1 MSSDE
6 ETREHNAKMVVQE
19 VLKRPEGQR
28 KLRNS
33 NHIKQQGLA
42 SERGHS
48 SRVSSDS
55 SAQNK
60 LLENYE
66 VLRYFDIQQTGS
78 QWREGIFAD
87 KYNYYLYVRMS
98 KHRGEMSYYATF
110 LEIPEV
116 FEKQLTQN

>member
-6 ETREHNAKMVVQE
+6 ENQEHNAKIVVQG
-19 VLKRPEGQR
+19 VLKRPEDQR
-28 KLRNS
+28 ILRNS
-33 NHIKQQGLA
+33 NQIKQQGLA

-48 SRVSSDS
+48 SKVSSDS
-55 SAQNK
+55 SAKNK

-78 QWREGIFAD
+78 QWREGLFAD

-98 KHRGEMSYYATF
+98 KHKGEMSYYATF
-110 LEIPEV
+110 LELPKL
-116 FEKQLTQN
+116 FNNKLTKH

>member
-6 ETREHNAKMVVQE
+6 ETMEHNAKMVVQK

-33 NHIKQQGLA
+33 NQIKQQGLT
-42 SERGHS
+42 SERGFS

-60 LLENYE
+60 LQENYE
-66 VLRYFDIQQTGS
+66 ALRYFDIGQPLP
-78 QWREGIFAD
+78 QWREGTFAD
-87 KYNYYLYVRMS
+87 KYN
-98 KHRGEMSYYATF
+98 
-110 LEIPEV
+110 
-116 FEKQLTQN
+116 